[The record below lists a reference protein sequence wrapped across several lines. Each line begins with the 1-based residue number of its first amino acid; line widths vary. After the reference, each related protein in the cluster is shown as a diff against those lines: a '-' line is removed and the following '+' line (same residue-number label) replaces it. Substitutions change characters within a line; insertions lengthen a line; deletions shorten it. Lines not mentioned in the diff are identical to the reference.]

1 MPKVSIIIR
10 TKNEEKWIGKCLEAI
25 FGQTYKDFEVVVVE
39 NGSTDRT
46 PAILKQFPV
55 QVVEYK
61 EDVWKPGKALNVGI
75 RNSSGGYIVIVSGHC
90 IPATNEWLAELV
102 KEMDADEQVAGA
114 YGKNLALPETSVY
127 DKRDMLFMFG
137 PTRAV
142 QTKDCFFHFE
152 NANSIIRKSV
162 WQEFPFDE
170 DTTHTENMLWGR
182 EMVLNRG
189 HKVVYTP
196 KASVFH
202 HHGIHQYGNEK
213 RAEEVVEIMEKNEQQ
228 YNGQ

>member
-10 TKNEEKWIGKCLEAI
+10 TKNEEEWIRKCLEAV
-25 FGQTYKDFEVVVVE
+25 FKQTFRDFEVVVVE

-55 QVVEYK
+55 KVVAYQE
-61 EDVWKPGKALNVGI
+61 EVWLPGKAINVGA
-75 RNSSGGYIVIVSGHC
+75 RNSSGEYFVVLSGHC
-90 IPATNEWLAELV
+90 IPVTSEWLQEFV

-114 YGKNLALPETSVY
+114 YGKNTALPETSVY

-152 NANSIIRKSV
+152 NANSIIRRSAWEEV
-162 WQEFPFDE
+162 PFDE
-170 DTTHTENMLWGR
+170 DTLRTENVLWGR
-182 EMVLNRG
+182 EMVLSRG
-189 HKVVYTP
+189 YKVVYTP
-196 KASVFH
+196 KAPVFH

-228 YNGQ
+228 YKEQ